1 MTPSVVYMVA
11 SVCRRTAE
19 LRRYL
24 FCVLSSFLPT
34 TLILEGAED
43 EAGCVQAGRVVGNH
57 FALAMVM
64 LFLAIGFALGVPTSP
79 ATTAAS
85 AIRHLQP
92 DGTESVSDQTVLPDA
107 SGNCPQGTCPQ
118 GTCPQGTCP
127 HGPKPAGTSSHGPKP
142 AGTKP
147 GGTKPGG
154 THPYEKRQNAIINSC
169 VPDKSAPDC
178 PMPPVCGDCGGEQEC
193 IDGFIIPSVAH
204 TSGVP
209 GVTCCAPSTGRT
221 SAPGSDCDFGDKR
234 SEEQQKS
241 DPQEIGA
248 EICTCTCDIDRSA
261 HAVCE

>member
-1 MTPSVVYMVA
+1 MVA
-11 SVCRRTAE
+11 SDEISSFVFFSPPLFSVWKVAARGFPNETE
-19 LRRYL
+19 LR
-24 FCVLSSFLPT
+24 
-34 TLILEGAED
+34 
-43 EAGCVQAGRVVGNH
+43 AGWSGRVRH

-107 SGNCPQGTCPQ
+107 TGNCPQGTCPQ
-118 GTCPQGTCP
+118 GTCPLGTCP

-154 THPYEKRQNAIINSC
+154 THPYETRQNAIINSC

-178 PMPPVCGDCGGEQEC
+178 PMPPVCGDCAGEQEL
-193 IDGFIIPSVAH
+193 G
-204 TSGVP
+204 
-209 GVTCCAPSTGRT
+209 CAPGAFWFNFPSCYNLGFRI
-221 SAPGSDCDFGDKR
+221 FKILKR
-234 SEEQQKS
+234 LKFAFEFSE
-241 DPQEIGA
+241 
-248 EICTCTCDIDRSA
+248 CFL
-261 HAVCE
+261 